1 MFSQQNSNAGVNF
14 SVSPSVISNTY
25 FGPIT
30 LLVTGLTNTETV
42 VFQKY
47 LDANTNGMVDA
58 GDWLMQQFSLT
69 DGAASVYT
77 NGSIVVTNVNVP
89 CDLDGTANGSIT
101 AKLNQS
107 ADFAQRIV
115 GRYLYVM
122 TSPVG
127 HFSAMTNTLMIT
139 NFPFGQ
145 KFTGNVVSN
154 GTSTTVADA
163 LVFIGAPDAASPGN
177 PNFFF
182 FAGTTANNA
191 GNYSLPVLPGR
202 YMLVAVKS
210 NFVGSVTAATNLYL
224 GSGAILTTNLNLI
237 AGTNSIS
244 GQYVDATNNRI
255 GIPGFLQAVQSQ
267 TGLLGAG
274 VTDANGNFTVRVT
287 ADQWGLAHG
296 NQAMMLHGYLTMRV
310 NPSANTT
317 TGNVSG
323 LTIAL
328 KKATALCYGSIK
340 DTSGKPMPGVWIY
353 DEDNLG
359 EDTYTNAGEGV
370 TDINGNYVAA
380 ALGEGPNLWLLGV
393 DNRLFFHEYSFSN
406 GEETNINSG
415 LAVPFNV
422 IATPLVPQISAPP
435 HGAGSPF
442 QMTVNGVAL
451 QNYTVQMST
460 NLISTNWSS
469 LLITNATSS
478 SFPFN
483 DANATNPQRF
493 YRVLVGP

>member
-1 MFSQQNSNAGVNF
+1 LSPVNAAVNF
-14 SVSPSVISNTY
+14 TVSPSVTSNTY

-30 LLVTGLTNTETV
+30 LQVTGLTNTETV
-42 VFQKY
+42 VVQKF
-47 LDANTNGMVDA
+47 LDANTNGLVDA
-58 GDWLMQQFSLT
+58 GDWLMQQFTLT
-69 DGAASVYT
+69 DGAASVFT
-77 NGSIVVTNVNVP
+77 NGSLAVTNFNVP
-89 CDLDGTANGSIT
+89 CDLDGTINGSIT

-115 GRYLYVM
+115 GKYLYVLS
-122 TSPVG
+122 SPVS
-127 HFSAMTNTLMIT
+127 HFSPITNSLTIT
-139 NFPFGQ
+139 NFPFAQ

-154 GTSTTVADA
+154 GTSTTVANA
-163 LVFIGAPDAASPGN
+163 LVFIGAPDASSPGN

-182 FAGTTANNA
+182 FAGTTANNS
-191 GNYSLPVLPGR
+191 GGYSLQVPPGR

-210 NFVGSVTAATNLYL
+210 NYVGSVIAATNLYL
-224 GSGAILTTNLNLI
+224 ASGVTTTTNLNLI
-237 AGTNSIS
+237 ACTNSIS
-244 GQYVDATNNRI
+244 GKIVDAADNSI
-255 GIPGFLQAVQSQ
+255 GIPGFLEPVESQS
-267 TGLLGAG
+267 GMLAAG
-274 VTDANGNFTVRVT
+274 VTDSSGNFTVCVT

-296 NQAMMLHGYLTMRV
+296 NQAMMLHGYLTIRS

-328 KKATALCYGSIK
+328 KKATALVYGSVK
-340 DTSGKPMPGVWIY
+340 DTSGNPMSGVWMY
-353 DEDNLG
+353 VEDNLTA
-359 EDTYTNAGEGV
+359 DTYTNAGEGV
-370 TDINGNYVAA
+370 TDVNGNYVAA
-380 ALGEGPNLWLLGV
+380 ALGEGTNLWLLGV
-393 DNRLFFHEYSFSN
+393 DNRGFFPEYSFSN
-406 GEETNINSG
+406 GEQTNIATG
-415 LAVPFNV
+415 TAVPFNV
-422 IATPLVPQISAPP
+422 IATPLVPTISAPA
-435 HGAGSPF
+435 HVAGSQF

-483 DANATNPQRF
+483 DLNAANPQRF